1 MNEKGI
7 VSCKLYII
15 DLNLLVYKHN
25 AKKQKF
31 LHDVNILYYRF
42 DFRWNLK
49 VFNSPFN
56 WT

>member
-1 MNEKGI
+1 MNENGI

-31 LHDVNILYYRF
+31 LHDFNILYYRF